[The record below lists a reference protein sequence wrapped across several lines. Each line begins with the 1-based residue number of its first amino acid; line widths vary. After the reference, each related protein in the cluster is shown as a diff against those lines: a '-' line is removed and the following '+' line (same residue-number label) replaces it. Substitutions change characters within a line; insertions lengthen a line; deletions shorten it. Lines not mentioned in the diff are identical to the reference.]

1 MKNRKWAI
9 SITLAALL
17 FLVGCTTGSPAPKG
31 ELEVIDHSLTMQE
44 TSGVEIFV
52 EVRNAGNSNIEF
64 AEVEVRLYDEQDVLL
79 YVLNDGVMNLRP
91 RENWFFRFVV
101 TEADC
106 SDCRDTV
113 RYDIETIAGTSSGG
127 I

>member
-1 MKNRKWAI
+1 MKNRKSVI
-9 SITLAALL
+9 SITLAVLL
-17 FLVGCTTGSPAPKG
+17 FLCGCATGSPAPRG
-31 ELEVIDHSLTMQE
+31 ELEVIDHGLTREE
-44 TSGVEIFV
+44 TGGVEIFV

-79 YVLNDGVMNLRP
+79 YVINDGVMNLRP

-113 RYDIETIAGTSSGG
+113 RYDIETMAGTSSGG